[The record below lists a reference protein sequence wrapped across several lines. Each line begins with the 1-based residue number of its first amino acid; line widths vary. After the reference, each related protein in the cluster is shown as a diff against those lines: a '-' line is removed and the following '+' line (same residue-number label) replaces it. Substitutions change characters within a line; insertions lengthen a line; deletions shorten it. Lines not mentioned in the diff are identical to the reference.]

1 MKSTKIIIA
10 FVISLCLL
18 FSSCN
23 NSTQPKEA
31 KESTTA
37 VKSGHDVKVYQC
49 PMDPHIIKNE
59 AGKCPVCGM
68 DLEQKTYH
76 EALMFLA
83 NFKKE
88 NADYHEGDSL
98 LKGMGDMDMK

>member
-1 MKSTKIIIA
+1 MKSTKVI
-10 FVISLCLL
+10 FTCVISLSLL
-18 FSSCN
+18 LSSCN
-23 NSTQPKEA
+23 NSTRSQEA
-31 KESTTA
+31 TPSTSA
-37 VKSGHDVKVYQC
+37 PAASHDAKVYQC

-76 EALMFLA
+76 EALMFLS

-98 LKGMGDMDMK
+98 LKTMGRMKGM

>member
-1 MKSTKIIIA
+1 MKSTKIITASIIY
-10 FVISLCLL
+10 VCLL
-18 FSSCN
+18 LSSCN
-23 NSTQPKEA
+23 NSTQPKDT
-31 KESTTA
+31 KESTSA
-37 VKSGHDVKVYQC
+37 AQSGHDVKVYQC
-49 PMDPHIIKNE
+49 PMDPHIIRNE

-76 EALMFLA
+76 EALMFLS

-98 LKGMGDMDMK
+98 LREMGNMDMK